1 MQPAKLKEEGSPAKK
16 PCANIGLPGTANE
29 QSASGTIKSTDAATA
44 APGATIHAGPVPLFL
59 VPQTI
64 STEIH
69 AHGGAISGI
78 SVRRTGQHVYA
89 ITITTTAPKAGA
101 CVARKAGDVHAD

>member
-16 PCANIGLPGTANE
+16 PCANIGLPGTADE
-29 QSASGTIKSTDAATA
+29 KLSSGKINTAYDA
-44 APGATIHAGPVPLFL
+44 GATIHAGPVPLFL

-89 ITITTTAPKAGA
+89 ITLTKTTPRGIP
-101 CVARKAGDVHAD
+101 AGDGNAE